1 MTKHWAKYLLQRMGF
16 VKRRAS
22 TAAKISVSNFEQ
34 WKAQYI
40 FDVNSI
46 IEMEDMKEMEENL
59 HG

>member
-1 MTKHWAKYLLQRMGF
+1 MGF

-22 TAAKISVSNFEQ
+22 TAAKISVSNCEQ
-34 WKAQYI
+34 WKAQYS
-40 FDVNSI
+40 FDVKSI